1 MMSIRTLPLL
11 EGAKFIVLDEG
22 SDAMYARKLIAGW
35 IQMWKDK
42 DASLMFDLLLF
53 SDPKSTY
60 EHEPKAFG
68 PENVNIRDYYT
79 VDINQLDAST
89 VNNKDFDN
97 LEHILKTTET
107 KSTVIVDCLTSLIL
121 FVGLSKALWFV
132 EKLSKQ
138 VPQLICI
145 YRRDFMQSR
154 IPCVNSLGTT
164 YVRIERCH
172 DVYGNNN
179 FNYIVDII
187 HRKLILGG
195 TVVRHNELVTQS
207 SISYEIQSK
216 KIETNKRLDA
226 AYKREKQKI
235 ESSFKIEISEHEM
248 KQREETVLPY
258 TINSNPT
265 NTSKIL
271 YQPEDIDDI
280 DEEDPDDDLCI

>member
-1 MMSIRTLPLL
+1 MSIKTLPLL

-22 SDAMYARKLIAGW
+22 ADAMYARKLIAGW

-42 DASLMFDLLLF
+42 DSSLMLDLLLF

-60 EHEPKAFG
+60 EYEPKLFG

-79 VDINQLDAST
+79 ADVDQLDVST
-89 VNNKDFDN
+89 VNDKDFYN

-107 KSTVIVDCLTSLIL
+107 KSTVIIDCLTSLIL
-121 FVGLSKALWFV
+121 FVGLSKALWFL

-145 YRRDFMQSR
+145 YRRDFLQSK

-172 DVYGNNN
+172 DVYRNNN
-179 FNYIVDII
+179 FNYIVEIM
-187 HRKLILGG
+187 HRRLVSGG

-216 KIETNKRLDA
+216 KIETNRRLDTT
-226 AYKREKQKI
+226 YKKEKQKI

-248 KQREETVLPY
+248 KQREETALPY